1 MNINDAFNIVS
12 YLVDKTQGT
21 GISPDEFNRIFPMA
35 ERSYFDMLVGG
46 VEDFQPGRPVPRVG
60 LGMSNNVNEA
70 LAPFIQTSTLTITS
84 GSVAVPSDL
93 FKEVAMRTTGN
104 VDIMRVDH
112 AKLASKLNSSIDAPT
127 VTKPCFNEVGPNYR
141 FYPTTLTTA
150 NLTYLRLPVTPVWG
164 FTTVAGRPVY
174 NAGTSVQSE
183 WNDADLNKIIMRAAG
198 LVGININD
206 QLLVQAANQVKAK
219 GE

>member
-1 MNINDAFNIVS
+1 MNINDVFNIVA

-35 ERSYFDMLVGG
+35 ERSYFDMLAGG
-46 VEDFQPGRPVPRVG
+46 VEDFQPGRPVPRIG
-60 LGMSNNVNEA
+60 IGMSNNVNEA
-70 LAPFIQTSTLTITS
+70 LAPFIQTSALTITS
-84 GSVAVPSDL
+84 GSVAVPADL
-93 FKEVAMRTTGN
+93 FKAIAMRTTGN
-104 VDIMRVDH
+104 NDVFRVDH

-127 VTKPCFNEVGPNYR
+127 VTKPCFNEVGSTYK
-141 FYPTTLTTA
+141 FYPTSLATA

-164 FTTVAGRPVY
+164 YTTVNGRPVY

>member
-1 MNINDAFNIVS
+1 MNINDCFNIVS

-35 ERSYFDMLVGG
+35 ERSYFDMLAGG

-84 GSVAVPSDL
+84 GSVTVPSDL

-112 AKLASKLNSSIDAPT
+112 SKLASKLNSSIDAPT
-127 VTKPCFNEVGPNYR
+127 LTKPCFNEVGSTYK
-141 FYPTTLTTA
+141 FYPTSLTTA

-164 FTTVAGRPVY
+164 FTTVSGRPVY

>member
-1 MNINDAFNIVS
+1 
-12 YLVDKTQGT
+12 
-21 GISPDEFNRIFPMA
+21 
-35 ERSYFDMLVGG
+35 
-46 VEDFQPGRPVPRVG
+46 
-60 LGMSNNVNEA
+60 MSNNVNEA

-104 VDIMRVDH
+104 VDIVRIDH

>member
-1 MNINDAFNIVS
+1 MNINDCFNIVS

-35 ERSYFDMLVGG
+35 ERSYFDMLAGG
-46 VEDFQPGRPVPRVG
+46 VEDFQPGRPIPRIG

-70 LAPFIQTSTLTITS
+70 LAPFIQTSALTITS
-84 GSVAVPSDL
+84 GSVAVPADL
-93 FKEVAMRTTGN
+93 FKAIAMRTTGN
-104 VDIMRVDH
+104 NDVVRVDH
-112 AKLASKLNSSIDAPT
+112 AKLASKLTSSIDAPT
-127 VTKPCFNEVGPNYR
+127 VTKPCFNEVGSTYK

-164 FTTVAGRPVY
+164 YTTVSGRPVY
-174 NAGTSVQSE
+174 NSGTSVQSE
-183 WNDADLNKIIMRAAG
+183 WNDADLNNLIMRAAG